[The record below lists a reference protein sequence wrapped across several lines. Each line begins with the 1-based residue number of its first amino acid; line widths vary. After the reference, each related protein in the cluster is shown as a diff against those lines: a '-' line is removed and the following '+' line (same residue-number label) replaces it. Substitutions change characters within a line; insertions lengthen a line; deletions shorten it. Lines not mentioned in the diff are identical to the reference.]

1 MHRNAVPL
9 LKPSSL
15 LNEYNSEMRG
25 ILGIFYVCVYTL
37 YYEKSEC
44 HHFTP
49 LTKKNGKCR
58 RQYTSCVGTVQQ
70 TFNVVQTDKTERGG
84 DRRGGRGTFKFQRGF
99 QNSFP
104 SPPSQQCVG
113 ENHSFCLIVK
123 GAVSTPAARSNV
135 AILSVLYSRRT
146 D

>member
-84 DRRGGRGTFKFQRGF
+84 DRRGAHLNSKEVFRTRFQV
-99 QNSFP
+99 
-104 SPPSQQCVG
+104 PPV
-113 ENHSFCLIVK
+113 
-123 GAVSTPAARSNV
+123 SNV
-135 AILSVLYSRRT
+135 LVKITLFV
-146 D
+146 